1 VDQGLTRKGNATP
14 TDPAGGTAAAPDA
27 GQPGAGSE
35 LHPDGPDLAGNPAGL
50 PPDTGGRLPGQE
62 SGKSQG
68 EKLGR

>member
-1 VDQGLTRKGNATP
+1 VDQGLTRKGTATP
-14 TDPAGGTAAAPDA
+14 TDPAGGAAATPGA
-27 GQPGAGSE
+27 GQPGAGNE
-35 LHPDGPDLAGNPAGL
+35 LHPEGPDPAGL